1 MDRTSAA
8 PAVPAGLEP
17 PIEAPARYARAAI
30 PAALTPARP
39 VAAAARPGPAVAQ
52 PGPAAAQPGP
62 APTPD
67 PQTRPSGPAAVT
79 RNLLRHFQ
87 RIRQH
92 LSDPLFRNAYAL
104 MINTGTTGLLGLV
117 YWLLAARHYTAADVG
132 RASAAYAAMN
142 LLAGITG
149 LSLTGALARFM
160 PQSGGTTRALILR
173 AYAVSAAASLLITV
187 PFLLTVGHWGSSYS
201 ELAGVTAGFVFT
213 AAVVVWSIFTLQDGA
228 LIGMRN
234 SPWVAIEN
242 GVFGVAKIFLLIG
255 FAAVLPHLGIYISWL
270 LPVVIAVPLVNMLI
284 FRRLVPRHERLVG
297 DRQPPT
303 TRQVGRFVAGDFTGS
318 LCLLATVNLVP
329 IVVATLVGPGANAYF
344 YIAWTVGTTVDLL
357 AINMAMSLTVESAFN
372 RAKLAAHTRTA
383 MRRTLLILVPVAALT
398 AALAPWALSLF
409 GPGYAAHG
417 APILQLLA
425 VATLPKALTEL
436 YFGALRAQSRTSR
449 IAVVQVVRAVLLL
462 GLALVL
468 TRLMGTVGAAV
479 AVLAS
484 QLITMVLI
492 LPGLRAVLAQDRPRA
507 AVAVAEG
514 ELS

>member
-17 PIEAPARYARAAI
+17 PIEAPARYARGAI
-30 PAALTPARP
+30 PPALTPARP
-39 VAAAARPGPAVAQ
+39 VAAAAQPGTPVAQ

-67 PQTRPSGPAAVT
+67 PQARPSGPAAVT

-383 MRRTLLILVPVAALT
+383 MRRTFLILVPVAALT

>member
-1 MDRTSAA
+1 MPEPGSQLEQAGRPASGSASAA
-8 PAVPAGLEP
+8 G
-17 PIEAPARYARAAI
+17 PARGAAI
-30 PAALTPARP
+30 AARGRAL
-39 VAAAARPGPAVAQ
+39 VAAAL
-52 PGPAAAQPGP
+52 
-62 APTPD
+62 PD
-67 PQTRPSGPAAVT
+67 P
-79 RNLLRHFQ
+79 LLR
-87 RIRQH
+87 
-92 LSDPLFRNAYAL
+92 NATSLMLNTAL
-104 MINTGTTGLLGLV
+104 TGGTGLA
-117 YWLLAARHYTAADVG
+117 YWLIAARRYAPAEVG
-132 RASAAYAAMN
+132 RASAALAAMN
-142 LLAGITG
+142 LLAGVTA
-149 LSLTGALARFM
+149 LSLTGSLTRFI
-160 PQSGGTTRALILR
+160 PQSGHGTRALVLR
-173 AYAVSAAASLLITV
+173 VYAVSA
-187 PFLLTVGHWGSSYS
+187 
-201 ELAGVTAGFVFT
+201 GVSALGGVLFVFGAGRLGPSYAELTT
-213 AAVVVWSIFTLQDGA
+213 AAAGAAFIISVVGWAIFTLQDGV
-228 LIGMRN
+228 LIGIR
-234 SPWVAIEN
+234 SAPWVAIEN

-383 MRRTLLILVPVAALT
+383 MRRTFLILVPVAALT